1 MRRTLYPGGPCPR
14 SLIFNKKCKKNCK
27 WVTDYCDQYGPCKIC
42 QINACEFAA
51 NQSRLRETPLMLKLY
66 FTDSN
71 NLYYVIGVFSRP
83 VERDTTVC

>member
-1 MRRTLYPGGPCPR
+1 M
-14 SLIFNKKCKKNCK
+14 
-27 WVTDYCDQYGPCKIC
+27 C

-71 NLYYVIGVFSRP
+71 NIYYVINIANVSSLWSSGTAVEVHADGP
-83 VERDTTVC
+83 VSIPIASKDEDILHGPY